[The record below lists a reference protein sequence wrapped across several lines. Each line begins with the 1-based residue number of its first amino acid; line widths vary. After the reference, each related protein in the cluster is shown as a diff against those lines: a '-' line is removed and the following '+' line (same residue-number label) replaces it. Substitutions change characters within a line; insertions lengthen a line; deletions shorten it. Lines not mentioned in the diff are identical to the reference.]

1 MQSMLS
7 SVLIAVIA
15 TAGLCFGLVATFG
28 GGSSSQSVFLSDET
42 ARTISVN
49 GTAERFVQPD
59 TATLSFTI
67 NQKSPTIALATNS
80 VNRRI
85 ADLLGF
91 LRSFGINDE
100 DMKTLSYRVN
110 PEYVYEGE
118 SSVRRQ
124 DGYRVNQSVQI
135 KIRDL
140 DNVEAVLTRIGEI
153 EIDNLNG
160 PQFSVDDDKLIR
172 VELRKEAIADAKE
185 EAKALGK
192 DLGVNL
198 RTIVGFQEFGVPVAY
213 NYANARNIGLAGS
226 SDNVAE
232 IPAGED
238 LLSANVS
245 IVFEIE

>member
-1 MQSMLS
+1 MQSILS
-7 SVLIAVIA
+7 SVLIAIIA

-28 GGSSSQSVFLSDET
+28 ESANSQSVFLSDET
-42 ARTISVN
+42 ARTIAVS

-59 TATLSFTI
+59 TASLSFTI
-67 NQKSPTIALATNS
+67 NQKSPTIAQATDS
-80 VNRRI
+80 VNSRI

-91 LRSFGINDE
+91 LRNFGIDDA

-118 SSVRRQ
+118 SRVRRQ

-140 DNVEAVLTRIGEI
+140 GNVEAVLTRIGEI

-160 PQFSVDDDKLIR
+160 PNFSVDDDEEIR
-172 VELRKEAIADAKE
+172 AELRREAIIDAKE
-185 EAKALGK
+185 KAESLGD
-192 DLGVNL
+192 DLGVTL
-198 RTIVGFQEFGVPVAY
+198 RTIVGFQESGIPVAY
-213 NYANARNIGLAGS
+213 NYATARSFGLAES
-226 SDNVAE
+226 ADVAAE